1 MWCREIG
8 LDNSKLQ
15 QFVDEALEIRSR
27 LPREVL
33 SGKDEVMAARTR
45 MRNLTAADFLREFP
59 DPEVHFND
67 LSRATTERYRKNVVQ
82 YMKQQFPHLSIAK
95 FNEISD
101 RTNCLLVPM
110 LKEVND
116 LPNKG
121 KGKGKKSSTIGDS
134 SSEDDVT
141 VLEPDDLDFLKEM
154 SYLRLADEIKQMIND
169 RRDTVARAVADGE
182 VFECD
187 ICYEED
193 CLKAEMIVCE
203 RGCQFCPGCVK
214 RGAEIQLGQNT
225 DSIRCIKLA
234 ACGAEISL
242 HHLNNV
248 LSSSQMKSLESIKQQ
263 KEVEAAGIE
272 NLVHCPGCNYGV
284 IIDPDN
290 TEKII
295 VCKNPECGRETCRSC
310 GEENHIPQSCEE
322 AETESEV
329 RARTRVEDA
338 MTDALVR
345 ECPRCKRK
353 FVKEG
358 GCNSMRCECG
368 QSMCYL
374 CKQPLAATHDPHHF
388 GPGKCQLFEDETP
401 VVENEVHQAA
411 ERAKRTINI
420 DHLRIDPSENIG
432 NQQRRNRSVE
442 FVLREADQ
450 LRIERED
457 MEFNMILRRREAD
470 HQLRMARE
478 VMEFNE
484 FQREMDRV
492 IQQSMETE
500 RVVRVR
506 EEQRRIGD
514 ENRRLNG
521 EMVQP
526 GGEGSSRGRTR
537 GSEKRKYSS
546 PSRTRYNTSP
556 SPQRSRHHHP
566 PAPRMREAS
575 PPARRVW
582 IASPVSASRI
592 RSPSPQRSRNND
604 DHPPAPRMR
613 EVSPPARRVWIAS
626 PAPRT
631 REASPLRRSRVTS
644 PASTSRIRTLSPTSY
659 RFPSPR
665 LSSSPP
671 RYRPARRYPSPSG
684 NRYRNMSPPPR
695 VRHERVVSIRQD
707 HGTNTDQDTHHYHH
721 HHQRNSARN
730 RSRSPRESSSK
741 TERR

>member
-1 MWCREIG
+1 
-8 LDNSKLQ
+8 
-15 QFVDEALEIRSR
+15 
-27 LPREVL
+27 
-33 SGKDEVMAARTR
+33 
-45 MRNLTAADFLREFP
+45 
-59 DPEVHFND
+59 
-67 LSRATTERYRKNVVQ
+67 
-82 YMKQQFPHLSIAK
+82 
-95 FNEISD
+95 
-101 RTNCLLVPM
+101 
-110 LKEVND
+110 
-116 LPNKG
+116 
-121 KGKGKKSSTIGDS
+121 
-134 SSEDDVT
+134 
-141 VLEPDDLDFLKEM
+141 
-154 SYLRLADEIKQMIND
+154 
-169 RRDTVARAVADGE
+169 
-182 VFECD
+182 
-187 ICYEED
+187 
-193 CLKAEMIVCE
+193 
-203 RGCQFCPGCVK
+203 
-214 RGAEIQLGQNT
+214 
-225 DSIRCIKLA
+225 
-234 ACGAEISL
+234 
-242 HHLNNV
+242 
-248 LSSSQMKSLESIKQQ
+248 
-263 KEVEAAGIE
+263 
-272 NLVHCPGCNYGV
+272 
-284 IIDPDN
+284 
-290 TEKII
+290 
-295 VCKNPECGRETCRSC
+295 
-310 GEENHIPQSCEE
+310 
-322 AETESEV
+322 
-329 RARTRVEDA
+329 
-338 MTDALVR
+338 
-345 ECPRCKRK
+345 
-353 FVKEG
+353 
-358 GCNSMRCECG
+358 MRCECG

-526 GGEGSSRGRTR
+526 VGEGSSRGRTR

-566 PAPRMREAS
+566 PAPRMREA
-575 PPARRVW
+575 
-582 IASPVSASRI
+582 
-592 RSPSPQRSRNND
+592 
-604 DHPPAPRMR
+604 
-613 EVSPPARRVWIAS
+613 SPPARRVWIAS